1 MKDKRGVMSR
11 IAVLTLVVGLIG
23 AVAVV
28 AAYGAPS
35 VATAIIGMGWVGFL
49 VFCLA
54 HAPVAALLGLGWR
67 VCLPRAAAA
76 SSRAMISARILRDAG
91 AELLPFSEIGGFL
104 IGARAAMLGGLTAAE
119 ASASTLVDITT
130 EAVAQ
135 LAFIALGLIALAD
148 VRPDAPMIRPALV
161 ALIAAAGGIAALALL
176 LRHSRWLS
184 RWVGA
189 AARRWL
195 GGFGPVDSALGAL
208 REIVSRPGALAAS
221 FALHLIAWLA
231 VALEAWLA
239 LRLIGAP
246 ISAERAVALESL
258 LFASRSLAFFMP
270 NALGVQEGAYALLA
284 PLVGLSPADAL
295 ALSLI
300 KRARDLAIGAP
311 ALLVWQQAEA
321 LRVLRAKLNLA
332 K

>member
-1 MKDKRGVMSR
+1 MSR
-11 IAVLTLVVGLIG
+11 IAIVILIAGLIG
-23 AVAVV
+23 AVAVI
-28 AAYGAPS
+28 AAFGASS
-35 VATAIIGMGWVGFL
+35 VVSAIIGMGWIGFL

-67 VCLPRAAAA
+67 ACLPRAAAA
-76 SSRAMISARILRDAG
+76 SSRAMIAARILRDAS

-104 IGARAAMLGGLTAAE
+104 IGARAAMLGGLTGAE

-135 LAFIALGLIALAD
+135 LAFIALGLIAL
-148 VRPDAPMIRPALV
+148 VHIRPDAPMIRPALI
-161 ALIAAAGGIAALALL
+161 ALIVAAGVIATLALL

-195 GGFGPVDSALGAL
+195 GGFGQVDAALGAL
-208 REIVSRPGALAAS
+208 RDIMSRPGAVVAS
-221 FALHLIAWLA
+221 FALHVIAWLA

-239 LRLIGAP
+239 LRLIGAR
-246 ISAERAVALESL
+246 ISLEGAVALESL

-284 PLVGLSPADAL
+284 PLVGLTPADAL
-295 ALSLI
+295 ALSLL

-311 ALLVWQQAEA
+311 ALLLWQQAEA
-321 LRVLRAKLNLA
+321 LKIFRAKPDLA